1 VKSTKV
7 KKATKKKN
15 SKKVYLKFKKVSG
28 AQKYQIQISVNKKFK
43 KKIINKKV
51 NSKKISKNSKT
62 VKFVL
67 KNKKLKNS
75 KKLYVRIRAIKVV
88 KNRKYYSKW
97 SKPKKIKIV
106 RK

>member
-1 VKSTKV
+1 MHKV
-7 KKATKKKN
+7 PDSDF
-15 SKKVYLKFKKVSG
+15 SKQKV
-28 AQKYQIQISVNKKFK
+28 QKE
-43 KKIINKKV
+43 KIINKKV

-67 KNKKLKNS
+67 KNKKLKNW

-88 KNRKYYSKW
+88 KIENIIASGVL
-97 SKPKKIKIV
+97 KKIKIV